1 MRRTKLIIFRITFII
16 NCFSTEQVLYGRI
29 YHRHELRA
37 ISWPV
42 HCENET
48 DNELLGHNHIDI
60 EKRALPHEIFAQFLN
75 SDYSGSPLQ
84 PTRLC
89 NDSERRASPKA
100 SHHAFSL
107 SCLSLPFVFRR
118 GGKWNSTCSRGEV
131 RRRKYI
137 FRTRFLFRCETK
149 CHVDSARTPS
159 LGLRAPLSSSNLQ
172 LKSVSLFFGSNFFY
186 TVEKFKIILLRP
198 DLMGFRKPES
208 H

>member
-107 SCLSLPFVFRR
+107 SLCLWFLIEAGNEIQHVQGVKW
-118 GGKWNSTCSRGEV
+118 GGAST
-131 RRRKYI
+131 
-137 FRTRFLFRCETK
+137 FLEPDFCFDVKQNVMLTQ
-149 CHVDSARTPS
+149 
-159 LGLRAPLSSSNLQ
+159 LGLRVSDSEPL
-172 LKSVSLFFGSNFFY
+172 
-186 TVEKFKIILLRP
+186 
-198 DLMGFRKPES
+198 
-208 H
+208 